1 MSAPTD
7 SPEVIEKKIGTR
19 FLGQFATTLAA
30 PLGVDGRGG
39 PALTETMER
48 CVSAECV
55 VCGMQVSGVDLMA
68 SALATDHGEGLTDKQ
83 RRLRLGY
90 CARKTCQ
97 SDFYTVRFLPV
108 PGLDWN
114 AVWGRVEAELSGNT
128 VVRVNRTSLAVQ
140 LVQLIQPVVR
150 QVCRPLPLAVLG
162 AVAVLMWVR
171 SGGRIP
177 GISPPARVFIVPT
190 ATPTAQPPRIP

>member
-7 SPEVIEKKIGTR
+7 SPAAIERKIGTR
-19 FLGQFATTLAA
+19 FLGRLATILAA
-30 PLGVDGRGG
+30 QLGAEGMGG
-39 PALTETMER
+39 TVLTETMER
-48 CVSAECV
+48 CVNAECV
-55 VCGMQVSGVDLMA
+55 VCGMQVSGADLMA
-68 SALATDHGEGLTDKQ
+68 SALATDRGEGLTDKQ
-83 RRLRLGY
+83 RRLRQGY

-97 SDFYTVRFLPV
+97 TDFYTARFLPV

-114 AVWGRVEAELSGNT
+114 AVWDRTEAELSGNT
-128 VVRVNRTSLAVQ
+128 AIRVNRTSLAIQVMQ
-140 LVQLIQPVVR
+140 LVQPVVR

>member
-7 SPEVIEKKIGTR
+7 SPEVIEKKIGTLFVGR
-19 FLGQFATTLAA
+19 FATILAA
-30 PLGVDGRGG
+30 QLGSVGLGG
-39 PALTETMER
+39 TVLTETMER
-48 CVSAECV
+48 CVNAQCV

-68 SALATDHGEGLTDKQ
+68 SALAMDQGEGLTDKQ

-97 SDFYTVRFLPV
+97 SDFYTVRLLPV
-108 PGLDWN
+108 PGLDWD
-114 AVWGRVEAELSGNT
+114 AAWDRADAELSGAA
-128 VVRVNRTSLAVQ
+128 VIPVNRTSLAVQ
-140 LVQLIQPVVR
+140 LMQLIQPVVR

-162 AVAVLMWVR
+162 AVGVLMWVR

-190 ATPTAQPPRIP
+190 GTPAAQPSRIP